1 LRSPRPLPASRASL
15 HARFGP
21 LKTPARRFLPTAKTA
36 LAAITA
42 AAAGA
47 ACGRGSHADRGED
60 AAPPSLDGDGRVEAE
75 VGQPRPDADDGA
87 AAGPSSDPAAH
98 ARPDL
103 PSPLSFLFITVDTLR
118 PDLGYAG
125 YERPVSPRL
134 DELAKHSVTY
144 ERAYSIST
152 YTAFSLPPMMASR
165 YPSEMPRSDRHEV
178 RYMGQNVLLAE
189 RLHAAGYRTAGA
201 ASHFLFNRALGWIDG
216 FDRFVMTGVDGSQG
230 SGIDWRHSSRP
241 LADAAIRLL
250 HDPELAAGPFFIG
263 LHFLDPHKQYLEHQ
277 GFSTF
282 GNDPRALY
290 DGEIAFTDHH
300 IGRVLDALAASPAAA
315 RTAIL
320 FTGDHGEAFGE
331 HGFYFHGREIWDE
344 VVRVPL
350 LIHVPGAKPRSVARR
365 TSTVD
370 LAPTVL
376 DLAGIAQDEGAR
388 GRSLVPDLFGGEL
401 APRPV
406 LIDQPRNPYYLPRR
420 GFIDG
425 AHKLHHFI
433 DTGAYRLFDLDQDP
447 GEKTDLSESQP
458 ELLRDVVRSYEEY
471 TSKIVDFI
479 PAPTGE
485 PRPASAPARPIGAP
499 AASSKP
505 KK

>member
-1 LRSPRPLPASRASL
+1 MPAIDDGAS
-15 HARFGP
+15 AASAP
-21 LKTPARRFLPTAKTA
+21 SSEPARR
-36 LAAITA
+36 
-42 AAAGA
+42 
-47 ACGRGSHADRGED
+47 GRPE
-60 AAPPSLDGDGRVEAE
+60 
-75 VGQPRPDADDGA
+75 
-87 AAGPSSDPAAH
+87 
-98 ARPDL
+98 L
-103 PSPLSFLFITVDTLR
+103 PSPLSFLLITVDTLR

-125 YERPVSPRL
+125 YERPVSPRI
-134 DELAKHSVTY
+134 DELAKHSITY

-189 RLHAAGYRTAGA
+189 RLRAAGYHTAGV

-216 FDRFVMTGVDGSQG
+216 FDKFVMTGVDGSQG

-241 LADAAIRLL
+241 IADAAIRLL
-250 HDPELAAGPFFIG
+250 SDPEIVGGAFLIW

-290 DGEIAFTDHH
+290 DGEIAFTDHY
-300 IGRVLDALAASPAAA
+300 IGRVLDALAASPAAG
-315 RTAIL
+315 RTAIF

-350 LIHVPGAKPRSVARR
+350 LIHVPGGKPRSIGRR
-365 TSTVD
+365 TSNVD
-370 LAPTVL
+370 LAPTML
-376 DLAGIAQDEGAR
+376 DLAGLAQDEGAR
-388 GRSLVPDLFGGEL
+388 GQSLVTELFGGEV
-401 APRPV
+401 PTRPV

-433 DTGAYRLFDLDQDP
+433 DTDGYRLFDLDQDP
-447 GEKTDLSESQP
+447 GEKTDLAETRP
-458 ELLRDVVRSYEEY
+458 ELLREVLRSYQEF
-471 TSKIVDFI
+471 TSKIADFV
-479 PAPTGE
+479 PTPTGE
-485 PRPASAPARPIGAP
+485 PRPVPTPTRPVGAP
-499 AASSKP
+499 AASIKSK
-505 KK
+505 K

>member
-1 LRSPRPLPASRASL
+1 MSGEERGQAEMSPLSPGADDD
-15 HARFGP
+15 
-21 LKTPARRFLPTAKTA
+21 
-36 LAAITA
+36 A
-42 AAAGA
+42 AAAGPT
-47 ACGRGSHADRGED
+47 GEPTLR
-60 AAPPSLDGDGRVEAE
+60 ARAE
-75 VGQPRPDADDGA
+75 
-87 AAGPSSDPAAH
+87 
-98 ARPDL
+98 L

-118 PDLGYAG
+118 PELGYAG
-125 YERPVSPRL
+125 YERPVSPRI
-134 DELAKHSVTY
+134 DELARQSVTY

-178 RYMGQNVLLAE
+178 RYMGENVLLAE
-189 RLHAAGYRTAGA
+189 RLRAAGYRTAGA

-241 LADAAIRLL
+241 LAEAAIRLL
-250 HDPELAAGPFFIG
+250 HDPELVAGPFFLWI
-263 LHFLDPHKQYLEHQ
+263 HFLDPHKQYLEHQ
-277 GFSTF
+277 GYSTF
-282 GNDPRALY
+282 GHDPRALY

-300 IGRVLDALAASPAAA
+300 IGRVLDALAASPVGG
-315 RTAIL
+315 RTAIF

-350 LIHVPGAKPRSVARR
+350 LIHVPGAKQRSIARR

-370 LAPTVL
+370 LAPT
-376 DLAGIAQDEGAR
+376 QDDGAR
-388 GRSLVPDLFGGEL
+388 GRSLVPELFGGEL
-401 APRPV
+401 GPRPV
-406 LIDQPRNPYYLPRR
+406 LVDQPRNPYYHPRR

-447 GEKTDLSESQP
+447 GEKTDLAEAQP
-458 ELLRDVVRSYEEY
+458 ELLREVVRSYQEF
-471 TSKIVDFI
+471 TAKITDFV
-479 PAPTGE
+479 PTPMGE
-485 PRPASAPARPIGAP
+485 PRPAAVPARPLGAP
-499 AASSKP
+499 AASTKP